1 MVPGN
6 VDDFTGL
13 DQAWNDFLVSSSQS
27 PPDDDRR
34 LAELLEL
41 AVEMVSEELGSRHTL
56 NADRDGLDV
65 RVRRSTSGSNEIK
78 GEILARICNKSAMGG
93 GLGKQVTELLDNVVS
108 LGPHPVRAAMV
119 RSRDYKPKT
128 PNSAIAKTLAK
139 LFAAGG
145 SKVIVPD
152 SDWRAIQAMQRFRA
166 QNQNAPFSQ
175 WLCHA
180 QPMSKLASLRK
191 LLDLDRLAS
200 PDNLDSTGQ
209 SQERSPLGATRTST
223 ATTGP
228 TNRTSGANQESN
240 ASRSPNR
247 EAEAE
252 LAAPP
257 LGSIQVGTTR
267 NRKNDFVL
275 LAKNELSR
283 HVAFLGGTGSG
294 KTTAALNIV
303 EQLLYQDIPVLL
315 VDRKGDL
322 VTYAREQVFQQPCDN
337 ALLRERQTQ
346 LRDWVDV
353 AVYTP
358 GQPNGRPINLPIAPD
373 GLGEMDTADIRM
385 TAAQAARSLGQML
398 GYKESGK
405 NASRIAVMVE
415 AIELMAGQSYQR
427 ITLDDLIQYIDDR
440 DDALIAAIGKLDV
453 KLFDGLLED
462 LQTLKITRKLLFP
475 ADAEPLRADDLFGT
489 NARKTRLSVIS
500 LKFLGDVAN
509 IQFWVAQLLL
519 ELSRW
524 MGKSPSSDLRAAV
537 LFDEADLYLPATSK
551 PATKEPMEN
560 LLRRAR
566 SAGLGVMLATQSPG
580 DFDYK
585 CRDNI
590 NTWFLGR
597 IKEATAI
604 NKMKSM
610 LNECKRDVRSEL
622 GSQDTG
628 EFFLVRN
635 NEVTAIRGDRSI
647 VETRQVP
654 EDEILRLAQQRSAV

>member
-1 MVPGN
+1 MTRV
-6 VDDFTGL
+6 
-13 DQAWNDFLVSSSQS
+13 QS
-27 PPDDDRR
+27 RAP
-34 LAELLEL
+34 
-41 AVEMVSEELGSRHTL
+41 
-56 NADRDGLDV
+56 
-65 RVRRSTSGSNEIK
+65 SG
-78 GEILARICNKSAMGG
+78 
-93 GLGKQVTELLDNVVS
+93 
-108 LGPHPVRAAMV
+108 
-119 RSRDYKPKT
+119 
-128 PNSAIAKTLAK
+128 
-139 LFAAGG
+139 
-145 SKVIVPD
+145 
-152 SDWRAIQAMQRFRA
+152 
-166 QNQNAPFSQ
+166 
-175 WLCHA
+175 
-180 QPMSKLASLRK
+180 
-191 LLDLDRLAS
+191 
-200 PDNLDSTGQ
+200 
-209 SQERSPLGATRTST
+209 
-223 ATTGP
+223 
-228 TNRTSGANQESN
+228 ES
-240 ASRSPNR
+240 
-247 EAEAE
+247 EAEQVVE
-252 LAAPP
+252 APP
-257 LGSIQVGTTR
+257 LGSIQVGSTR
-267 NRKNDFVL
+267 NRRSDVVL
-275 LAKNELSR
+275 LAKNELTR

-315 VDRKGDL
+315 IDRKGDL
-322 VTYAREQVFQQPCDN
+322 VSYAREQAFQQSCDGP
-337 ALLRERQTQ
+337 LLRERQTQ

-358 GQPNGRPINLPIAPD
+358 GQPNGRPINLPVAPD

-398 GYKESGK
+398 GYKESGR

-415 AIELMAGQSYQR
+415 AIELMAGQRYER

-489 NARKTRLSVIS
+489 STRKTRLSVIS
-500 LKFLGDVAN
+500 LKFLGDAAN

-524 MGKSPSSDLRAAV
+524 MGKSPSNDLRAAV

-590 NTWFLGR
+590 NTWFLGK
-597 IKEATAI
+597 INEATAI

-647 VETRQVP
+647 VETTQVP
-654 EDEILRLAQQRSAV
+654 EDEILRLARKGSQKGDGGLF